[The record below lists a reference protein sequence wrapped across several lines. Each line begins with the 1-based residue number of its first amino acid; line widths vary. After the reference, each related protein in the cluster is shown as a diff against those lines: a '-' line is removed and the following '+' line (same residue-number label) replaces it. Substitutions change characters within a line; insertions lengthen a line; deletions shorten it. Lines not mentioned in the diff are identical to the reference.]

1 MMHLS
6 NPKTCKTQRV
16 NPNVNY
22 ALQLVKMYHGWFLSC
37 TKGTI
42 LMHDVIIW
50 ETVRVGE
57 KKHGTL
63 IFA

>member
-1 MMHLS
+1 MMLLS

-22 ALQLVKMYHGWFLSC
+22 ALQLIKMRHDLFLSC
-37 TKGTI
+37 NTGTT
-42 LMHDVIIW
+42 LMHQVINW

-57 KKHGTL
+57 RKHGTL
-63 IFA
+63 